1 MSKKYK
7 YASYFVYGKLS
18 DNKILAWFL
27 WHFYKVYTIEKDING
42 IKYLIEYVRS
52 PFWAYEKPSI
62 RLFIKDKLCTWHGQ
76 VWEIFPQ
83 GGRCGF
89 GCNCIKALFPKKNMQ
104 NFLDKE
110 SGYVYNACY
119 NKRSEDE
126 N

>member
-1 MSKKYK
+1 MSREYK
-7 YASYFVYGKLS
+7 YATYSVCGKLS
-18 DNKILAWFL
+18 SNAILDWFL
-27 WHFYKVYTIEKDING
+27 SFFYKVYTIEKEING
-42 IKYLIEYVRS
+42 VKYLIEYRRS
-52 PFWAYEKPSI
+52 PFWVYEEPSI
-62 RLFIKDKLCTWHGQ
+62 KLFIKDKLCTWHGQ
-76 VWEIFPQ
+76 VWEKFPG

-110 SGYVYNACY
+110 ARYVYNACY